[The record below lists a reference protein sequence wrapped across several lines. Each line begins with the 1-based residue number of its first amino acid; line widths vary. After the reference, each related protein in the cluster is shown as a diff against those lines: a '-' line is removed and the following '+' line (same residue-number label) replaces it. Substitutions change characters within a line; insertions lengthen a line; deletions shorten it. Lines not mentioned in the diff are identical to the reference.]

1 MANFTER
8 AIKASFIKLLNERP
22 LSKISVKDIVEDCGI
37 NRNSFYYH
45 FQDIPSLLTEI
56 ITELTEQIITQ
67 HPTISS
73 LEECF
78 RVAFRLAQD
87 NRRAVLHI
95 YNSVSRDVF
104 LQSAMK
110 LCEFTVTTYIKTA
123 FPDDPISDA
132 DRSVLTR
139 FIKCQLF
146 GMVVDWV
153 SSGMKDEAFS
163 DLERIISLCRG
174 VPELIVQRSI
184 ENPVPSV

>member
-8 AIKASFIKLLNERP
+8 AIKASFIKLLNDRP

-56 ITELTEQIITQ
+56 ITELTEEIIQKYPEIT
-67 HPTISS
+67 S

-78 RVAFRLAQD
+78 RVAFRLAQE

-95 YNSVSRDVF
+95 YNSVSRDLF
-104 LQSAMK
+104 LQNTMR
-110 LCEFTVTTYIKTA
+110 LCGSTVEAYMKTA
-123 FPDDPISDA
+123 FPDDPMA
-132 DRSVLTR
+132 AEDREVLVR
-139 FIKCQLF
+139 FLKCQLF

-153 SSGMKDEAFS
+153 SSGMKDEALS

-174 VPELIVQRSI
+174 IPELIVQRSI
-184 ENPVPSV
+184 EEPRT